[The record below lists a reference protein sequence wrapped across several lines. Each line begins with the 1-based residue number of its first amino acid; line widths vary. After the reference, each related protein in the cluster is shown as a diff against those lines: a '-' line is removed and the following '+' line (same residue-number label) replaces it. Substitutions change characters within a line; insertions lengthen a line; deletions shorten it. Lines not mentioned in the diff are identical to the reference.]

1 MKKILTILTL
11 LASLVLVNACST
23 MGSSQSNNDIK
34 FETEVDSKANFK
46 GYKSYAWMGSASILN
61 DPTNQWKAPGFD
73 ANAEIKFLI
82 DSQLRS
88 KGMTEANDKPDVIV
102 GYALGIN
109 MTNIEYKE
117 NPEQSFKSIEAAPKG
132 ALVILMVDAQTG
144 IVIWSSTARADIQGN
159 TGEAAKN
166 RLKYA
171 IKSMIGSLPK

>member
-1 MKKILTILTL
+1 MKTLLTVLTIASMVL
-11 LASLVLVNACST
+11 LNACST
-23 MGSSQSNNDIK
+23 MGSSQSNNDIQ
-34 FETEVDSKANFK
+34 FETEIDSKANFK
-46 GYKSYAWMGSASILN
+46 GYKSYAWMGSASIMN

-88 KGMTEANDKPDVIV
+88 KGMTEANEKPDVIV

-109 MTNIEYKE
+109 MTNIDYKE
-117 NPEQSFKSIEAAPKG
+117 NPDKSFKTIEAAPKG

-144 IVIWSSTARADIQGN
+144 IVIWASTARADIQGN
-159 TGEAAKN
+159 TGETAKN

-171 IKSMIGSLPK
+171 VKSMIGSLPK